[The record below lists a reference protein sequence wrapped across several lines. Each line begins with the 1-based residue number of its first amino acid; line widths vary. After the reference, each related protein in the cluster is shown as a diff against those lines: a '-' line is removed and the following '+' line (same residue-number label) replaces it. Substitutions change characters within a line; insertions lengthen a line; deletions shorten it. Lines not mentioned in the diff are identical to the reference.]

1 MYLPPMARFLEQY
14 SRLIGLIMLTFVL
27 TTLCSTPSMIL
38 AKSITSIGTEL
49 SHATGDELMV
59 RTKLDFGSNEHMRAF
74 PTTINGW
81 VGSDYDETRVAE
93 QLGADVLLM
102 RDYVNPVTFQPIVFL
117 ILQSNN
123 RTSFHPPI
131 VCYPAL
137 GYTIEDEGRELVT
150 LQNASWTAD
159 RWIERRDSFPSSP
172 TIAVKKLVVTKQS
185 ETGATKE
192 RQVVLY
198 FYVKERPLAS
208 DAITMVRISAFVP
221 VTGPYEEIEDLEKD
235 FLTETFPHLF
245 EVRDAEPRVI
255 TTLAGGSILD
265 QVAILLLVLAPVAV
279 TFYPQLKAAKRRRT
293 PTERYDVQAG
303 KNKRARSGRR

>member
-1 MYLPPMARFLEQY
+1 MYLPPIERFFEQY
-14 SRLIGLIMLTFVL
+14 SRLIGLLMLTFVL
-27 TTLCSTPSMIL
+27 IMLFSTPSMIL

-59 RTKLDFGSNEHMRAF
+59 RTKLDFGSNEHMQAF
-74 PTTINGW
+74 TPLIGNWTWTGKEYAS
-81 VGSDYDETRVAE
+81 VELQEA
-93 QLGADVLLM
+93 LGADAFLLRRYYEPGMMIELLLM
-102 RDYVNPVTFQPIVFL
+102 
-117 ILQSNN
+117 QSNN

-137 GYTIEDEGRELVT
+137 GYTIENEGRELVT
-150 LQNASWTAD
+150 FQNASWAAD
-159 RWIERRDSFPSSP
+159 RWIERRDSFSSSP

-185 ETGATKE
+185 ETGATME

-208 DAITMVRISAFVP
+208 DAISMVRVSAFVP
-221 VTGPYEEIEDLEKD
+221 VTGPYEEIVDLEKD
-235 FLTETFPHLF
+235 FMTEMFPYLF
-245 EVRDAEPRVI
+245 EVRGAEPRVI

-279 TFYPQLKAAKRRRT
+279 IFYPELKAARRRRT

-303 KNKRARSGRR
+303 KNRRVRSGKG